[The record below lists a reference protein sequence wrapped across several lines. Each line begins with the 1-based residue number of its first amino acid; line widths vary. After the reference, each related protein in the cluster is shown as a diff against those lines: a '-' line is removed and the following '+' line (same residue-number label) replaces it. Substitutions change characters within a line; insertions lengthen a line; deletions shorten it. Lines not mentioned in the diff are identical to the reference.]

1 MIRFLVT
8 RGHAKTLK
16 RIRRDPRAPR
26 IEVLEYDRVFAA
38 RRLSRALTVFVDHD
52 RLSDFDLE
60 LAARVHRLLAAAGV
74 PVWNEP
80 ARVRTRFALLR
91 ALHEAGVND
100 FNVYRVD
107 EGLKP
112 ARYPVFLRRE
122 AGHGQPLSGLLPDA
136 DALGPAVEVALAQG
150 VPESSLLI
158 IEYAAEPMEPGLFR
172 KLAVSRIGPRLLPQ
186 ACVHDDHWLVKY
198 GKMGIG
204 TPAHYAD
211 ERRILRDN
219 PYAEAALRAFEIAG
233 IEYGRADFGLVRG
246 RVQIY
251 EINTNPTLRR
261 GLPHPDPQRS
271 ENLAHIWNEHVDALR
286 ALDPGPLSGTPVVLD
301 DAQLRRH
308 QGWLARYL
316 TRARET
322 P

>member
-8 RGHAKTLK
+8 PPHEKTLK
-16 RIRRDPRAPR
+16 HMRRDARAPR
-26 IEVLEYDRVFAA
+26 IETLSYDRAFAE
-38 RRLSRALTVFVDHD
+38 RRLARALYVFTDHD

-60 LAARVHRLLAAAGV
+60 LAALLHRSLAAAGL
-74 PVWNEP
+74 PVLNDP

-91 ALHEAGVND
+91 ALHEAGLND

-112 ARYPVFLRRE
+112 ARYPVFLRRA
-122 AGHGQPLSGLLPDA
+122 AGHGEPLSGLLA
-136 DALGPAVEVALAQG
+136 DSEALARAVEAAQAQG

-158 IEYAAEPMEPGLFR
+158 LEYAAEPARPGLFR

-186 ACVHDDHWLVKY
+186 ACVHDDQWLVKY
-198 GKMGIG
+198 GKVGIG
-204 TPAHYAD
+204 TPELYAD
-211 ERRILRDN
+211 EQRILREN
-219 PYAEAALRAFEIAG
+219 PYAEAAQRAFEIAG
-233 IEYGRADFGLVRG
+233 IDYGRADFGLVRG

-271 ENLAHIWNEHVDALR
+271 ENLTRIWEQHREALR
-286 ALDPGPLSGTPVVLD
+286 ALDPGPLPGPPVELR
-301 DAQLRRH
+301 DARLRQHQSWLGRYLRRS
-308 QGWLARYL
+308 
-316 TRARET
+316 RAPT
-322 P
+322 